1 MSDTQN
7 IIDKLKNQGIEP
19 NLNQIKLITNLNS
32 INLNFTEKADV
43 FYRLKR
49 LIDEKQMGEL
59 FKVMLIKNKKN
70 KFNLGF

>member
-32 INLNFTEKADV
+32 INL
-43 FYRLKR
+43 
-49 LIDEKQMGEL
+49 
-59 FKVMLIKNKKN
+59 KKDQFFEIN
-70 KFNLGF
+70 RSKG

>member
-32 INLNFTEKADV
+32 INLK
-43 FYRLKR
+43 KR
-49 LIDEKQMGEL
+49 SI
-59 FKVMLIKNKKN
+59 FKIN
-70 KFNLGF
+70 KFKDDALNGIYVWGDV